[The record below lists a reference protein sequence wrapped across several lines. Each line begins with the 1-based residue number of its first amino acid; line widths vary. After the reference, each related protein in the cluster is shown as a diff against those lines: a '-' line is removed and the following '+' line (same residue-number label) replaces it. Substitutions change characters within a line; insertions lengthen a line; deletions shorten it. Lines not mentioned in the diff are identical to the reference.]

1 MLQLESI
8 QNLPILSIV
17 TAVGPMRFP
26 MAAYRIDPTGLIFYV
41 VYDSETR
48 TADDKANIFVGQASI
63 AFAVGT
69 EFNTELLVELM
80 NKQIAETKP
89 NSAKLEFEIASV

>member
-1 MLQLESI
+1 
-8 QNLPILSIV
+8 
-17 TAVGPMRFP
+17 MRFP

-80 NKQIAETKP
+80 NKQIAEAKP
-89 NSAKLEFEIASV
+89 HQLK

>member
-1 MLQLESI
+1 
-8 QNLPILSIV
+8 
-17 TAVGPMRFP
+17 

-41 VYDSETR
+41 AYDNEER

-69 EFNTELLVELM
+69 EFNTELLVELI

-89 NSAKLEFEIASV
+89 SHPALVTA